1 MLTDRYSSFDNKK
14 NFINRNASLKN
25 LTDVCRMLPIIASDN
40 GSITEIEYVSTVT
53 DVIKTRIKDCFGVT
67 YTSVEDGYILDI
79 TDTKIT
85 IFAENERGGFYGL
98 LSLRD
103 RGIKGIGNGIVYSY
117 PRLPFR
123 MIKLYLPSHEN
134 IPFFKKFIDMCAFYG
149 YNAIM
154 LEVGGAME
162 YKSHPEVNEGWIE
175 YSREASEGI
184 NNPDKYPNFPFKD
197 KRSKE
202 THYKNSIHCENGGGE
217 VLTQNEMRDLIDYC
231 EERYLEVIP
240 EMPSFSHSDYLLTR
254 HRELAEW
261 KDDLYPDTY
270 CPSNPDTYKLLFD
283 LLTEIIDVF
292 KPKRLNIGHDELM
305 SLSCKL
311 CDNCKGKALDK
322 LYYNDI
328 MKIYSFL
335 KERNVTTMM
344 WCEQLMDCV
353 FKNGQL
359 SGGTA
364 HDIISYWTKEK
375 LGYKEATYHLRDKLP
390 KDIEMLNWYWS
401 INEIYDK
408 DFLERGFKMSFCNFE
423 PLRVK
428 SIVKRLDAGVHGI
441 GLSNWSKVDELHIHR
456 NGVYLEMALSAMIM
470 WNNDYDEFAVDENLA
485 KAAESLLSY
494 RIANAPYKAEII
506 HTFTKDI
513 PFKWYVDGL
522 EVDKDENIIG
532 SYNVFYD
539 DGTKESIPMEYSKT
553 VGFDRISRTY
563 EEQDWCYSNKTD
575 RRILDTGYSSGLIF
589 RGERILYKYVIPSE
603 KAISKVDIDVKDEF
617 KEYVDVE
624 EIIYA

>member
-1 MLTDRYSSFDNKK
+1 MLLDRYTKTDDKK
-14 NFINRNASLKN
+14 FYISNNVIFKGI
-25 LTDVCRMLPIIASDN
+25 DDICEILPIIACPDGTIN
-40 GSITEIEYVSTVT
+40 EIECIFNVP
-53 DVIKTRIKDCFGVT
+53 DEIKANIKAAFSID
-67 YTSVEDGYILDI
+67 YKSIEDSYIIKITSK
-79 TDTKIT
+79 KIT
-85 IFAENERGGFYGL
+85 IYSDNERGCFYGL
-98 LSLRD
+98 LSLRE
-103 RGIKGIGNGIVYSY
+103 RCLNGIGEGIVYNY

-184 NNPDKYPNFPFKD
+184 NNPDKFPYFPFKD
-197 KRSKE
+197 QRAKE
-202 THYKNSIHCENGGGE
+202 THYKNSIHCENCGGE
-217 VLTQNEMRDLIDYC
+217 ILTQSEMRDLIDYC
-231 EERYLEVIP
+231 ESRYLEVIP

-305 SLSCKL
+305 ALSCKL
-311 CDNCKGKALDK
+311 CHSCKEKTLDT
-322 LYYNDI
+322 LYYEDI
-328 MKIYSFL
+328 MKIYNFL
-335 KERNVTTMM
+335 KDKGVGTMM
-344 WCEQLMDCV
+344 WCEQLIDCV
-353 FKNGQL
+353 FKNGQKMA
-359 SGGTA
+359 GA
-364 HDIISYWTKEK
+364 EHDITSHITNEY
-375 LGYKEATYHLRDKLP
+375 LGHQDALYVVRDKLP

-408 DFLERGFKMSFCNFE
+408 DFLERDFKMSFCNFE

-428 SIVKRLDAGVHGI
+428 NIVKRLDAGVHGI

-470 WNNDYDEFAVDENLA
+470 WNNDYDEFAVDENLT
-485 KAAESLLSY
+485 KASESLLNY
-494 RIANAPYKAEII
+494 RIANAPHKAEII
-506 HTFTKDI
+506 HAFTKDI

-522 EVDKDENIIG
+522 EVDKNANIIG
-532 SYNVFYD
+532 SYEICYE
-539 DGTKESIPMEYSKT
+539 DGTTESIPMEYSKT
-553 VGFDRISRTY
+553 IGFDRISRTY

-575 RRILDTGYSSGLIF
+575 RRILDTGYSTGLIF
-589 RGERILYKYVIPSE
+589 CGDRVLYKYVIPSD
-603 KAISKVDIDVKDEF
+603 KPVSKVEITVKDEF
-617 KEYVDVE
+617 KEYVEIE
-624 EIIYA
+624 EITYA